1 MAELKML
8 VGLLF
13 ALLLRSSAVEPIT
26 SVAAAQDASLKMPAA
41 AVLLNKLVLTA
52 SDSASALVTAATAA
66 CITDSLDL
74 AAALPLGSRDKAAVA
89 AASAPIAVALAALID
104 CCVALVAR
112 VAALSCEAACGD
124 DTTFDVPASGDRM
137 STTDDHG
144 AIGPA
149 ATKPERR
156 SGTDVSVGEARNA
169 VAITSHGPAAS
180 AATAPS

>member
-1 MAELKML
+1 MGELKML

-13 ALLLRSSAVEPIT
+13 ALSLRSSSVETMT

-104 CCVALVAR
+104 CCVAPLAS
-112 VAALSCEAACGD
+112 VAALSCEAARGD
-124 DTTFDVPASGDRM
+124 DTTFNVPASGDRM
-137 STTDDHG
+137 SATDDHG
-144 AIGPA
+144 ATRPA
-149 ATKPERR
+149 AMKPERR
-156 SGTDVSVGEARNA
+156 GGTDVSAGEARNA
-169 VAITSHGPAAS
+169 VAITSHGLAVS
-180 AATAPS
+180 AATASS